1 MLAAATV
8 FIYAQTSKPQRNFE
22 SVVLITS
29 SGCRTAPTRSVG
41 TVIAGQLIL
50 TVAHGVAGQTSS
62 QITTINGET
71 FEAKIVAIDTAQ
83 DLALLKIDPMPIDL
97 RLPPLVFGQ
106 ATAGE
111 DAFFVAFNDQQQ
123 FVRKAKIQRRL
134 KINTEDIYLKEKTT
148 RLGIEA
154 EVKVEVGNSGGPLV
168 NKDGEIIGVVWS
180 TSRIT
185 NNRTWAT
192 RVEAASALVD
202 SLNSNPD
209 PRTAKPV
216 ACTM

>member
-1 MLAAATV
+1 M
-8 FIYAQTSKPQRNFE
+8 
-22 SVVLITS
+22 LITS
-29 SGCRTAPTRSVG
+29 SGCRTAETRSVG
-41 TVIAGQLIL
+41 TVIDGQLIL

-62 QITTINGET
+62 QITTINGDK

-83 DLALLKIDPMPIDL
+83 DLALLKISPMPQDL
-97 RLPPLVFGQ
+97 PLPALAFGQ

-192 RVEAASALVD
+192 RIEAASALVD

>member
-1 MLAAATV
+1 
-8 FIYAQTSKPQRNFE
+8 
-22 SVVLITS
+22 
-29 SGCRTAPTRSVG
+29 
-41 TVIAGQLIL
+41 L

-83 DLALLKIDPMPIDL
+83 DLALLKISSKPSDL

-168 NKDGEIIGVVWS
+168 NKNGEIIGVVWS